1 MVGSHQR
8 HNPFMAQAGNAGELV
23 RYTQAPVEQKKYLK
37 FKIILI
43 LPAMALCQ
51 SLNVGEESNQKHKN
65 KN

>member
-1 MVGSHQR
+1 MGFHQR

-23 RYTQAPVEQKKYLK
+23 RFTQAPMEQKKYLK

-51 SLNVGEESNQKHKN
+51 CLSVGEKSNQKHKN